1 MVAETTRRRPGRGS
15 VGRRQPLP
23 CRAPFRHLG
32 APRPASWPGSH
43 AGRRPVRSGRGARGA
58 WEGSMKLNT
67 ASIRFRIAAVAGLA
81 AASAILAAVAVVWS
95 LSLAEDRIAGALASQ
110 RRLDLWSAV
119 SARISDY
126 TFVALDTAERGA
138 AGNRR
143 IEEARR
149 GVDSAFS
156 AVDNA
161 VIEAIETAPTD
172 GLKAASANRG
182 RMLARLRAGFEV
194 LDRQIGERMAEPNG
208 AVADQIRGALNGFA
222 VTFAPNLSAIMD
234 DERRTGG
241 RIQEEMRALRGRLT
255 LAAAGAVALALAL
268 ALWLFRAVARPLVVR
283 LADLGR
289 GAGAIGRGDL
299 RARLSVTGRDELSLA
314 LAGFNRMAA
323 RLERREARVAADR
336 SRLEQTI
343 AERTADLRDA
353 NQRLAAVD
361 AARRRFF
368 TDVSHELRTP
378 LTVILGECDLALRRP
393 LREPGDPAGEA
404 LTTIR
409 TRAQR
414 LHRRVE
420 DLLRVAR
427 SETGEIDLMIA
438 DTPVGGLIGEA
449 AETVAALARRGG
461 VSLSVDPG
469 EGLAARGNERGGL
482 VGGLADA
489 GEQGRL
495 ARPVVEELLLGRI
508 DGRRRD
514 GGPEEG
520 EERPERMLDH
530 QGVALAA
537 AGRGNDQRLAGQGG
551 GIDQVEEMLEEARIG
566 ALVDRRGHHQRIGA
580 GDRIDQPGEPRRRP
594 TGIER
599 RPQLGAQ
606 IDQIEHRALDAGA
619 QRDLLDDRRGQAE
632 RTRRALRVAGQAD
645 EMGSRHFTS
654 SLASGSA
661 ADRSPEHG
669 IDH

>member
-1 MVAETTRRRPGRGS
+1 
-15 VGRRQPLP
+15 
-23 CRAPFRHLG
+23 
-32 APRPASWPGSH
+32 
-43 AGRRPVRSGRGARGA
+43 
-58 WEGSMKLNT
+58 MKLNT

-95 LSLAEDRIAGALASQ
+95 LSLAEDRIAGALSSQ

-149 GVDSAFS
+149 GVDSAFAS
-156 AVDNA
+156 IDSA

-194 LDRQIGERMAEPNG
+194 LDRQIGERMAEPDG

-268 ALWLFRAVARPLVVR
+268 ALWLFRAVARPLVLR
-283 LADLGR
+283 LAELGR

-336 SRLEQTI
+336 ARLEQTI

-393 LREPGDPAGEA
+393 AREAGDPAGEA

-427 SETGEIDLMIA
+427 SETGEIDLMLA

-449 AETVAALARRGG
+449 AEAVAALARRGG
-461 VSLSVDPG
+461 VSLGVEAG
-469 EGLAARGNERGGL
+469 EGLAARADRDWMRQVIEGLLANAIRHTPAGGSVRVVARAEAGL
-482 VGGLADA
+482 VAILVADTGAGIAEADLPHIFDRFYRGAGSEAGSGFGIGLA
-489 GEQGRL
+489 L
-495 ARPVVEELLLGRI
+495 AKWVVERHKGTI
-508 DGRRRD
+508 AVTSATADG
-514 GGPEEG
+514 
-520 EERPERMLDH
+520 
-530 QGVALAA
+530 
-537 AGRGNDQRLAGQGG
+537 
-551 GIDQVEEMLEEARIG
+551 
-566 ALVDRRGHHQRIGA
+566 VDRPRGTTVTIRLPA
-580 GDRIDQPGEPRRRP
+580 VEPE
-594 TGIER
+594 G
-599 RPQLGAQ
+599 G
-606 IDQIEHRALDAGA
+606 
-619 QRDLLDDRRGQAE
+619 
-632 RTRRALRVAGQAD
+632 RTA
-645 EMGSRHFTS
+645 
-654 SLASGSA
+654 
-661 ADRSPEHG
+661 
-669 IDH
+669 